1 MAWTPTSLVR
11 RSPGAR
17 DPRVETEAGTRRPI
31 GPRRAAREA
40 LEAEEAA
47 READRARKH
56 ALVRQV
62 RYFSDFSAGERRAV
76 CEAMCRVDVRAG
88 ERVMTHLPLL
98 ERESRANSAAGKTS
112 AGTFHQALLRAK
124 QAKAKDANAKKKQT
138 TSETRDAAFPFRR
151 DDAWYVVAEGA
162 VDVHVSVPGD
172 ARVPVPGNVPGDVPG
187 TASSRSSSR
196 LNWHRAFSKVKGL
209 PKGTPLGPKAATLRA
224 GSFFGAPDE
233 AFAADPLRAVV
244 LVAALDTTLFAVPGE
259 RFLEEGDGVSQKT
272 KSKAGLFAFARALE
286 KKKDDDEDDDA
297 SVDEN
302 EASRKKNRARLA
314 SAFHKVVAFRERHAR
329 LLDDMP
335 MLSTALTPF
344 QRALLI
350 GDVSVTTLVR
360 FAPFQ
365 TVARETD
372 PGDACWVV
380 ADGDAHATARVAGAF
395 FSSEKETTPETIDS
409 DAAIDSE
416 VWKRAF
422 RVGEGFGEACL
433 SFSRPPR
440 SLAWETNVRAG
451 VDGATLLRVDAD
463 AFRDLF
469 RECGETMAKFDALVE
484 ASADDNTLG
493 LSGLV
498 TGLTSTIDG
507 AEHAKTDTDTE
518 SVSLRGSDDGCLSTP
533 RGSLARRSTQTTF
546 LSDAPS
552 AKAPEASS
560 SDDSDDSDADDFF
573 SADAPSTPPT
583 PSPRRPD
590 ARRERRPPP
599 LVAVP
604 RKHPR
609 RLPRDSNPA
618 RDDGESAR
626 TQKSRAFFRDA
637 SEAFFREEWE
647 TDSDEERRLANE
659 REIARDRERS
669 ALKTLGML
677 RDASSTKKKETSETE
692 MKRDVSR
699 RAVAKWSASTEK
711 TFSKTAD
718 ASGGLVAAFA
728 KRFSFAVAFPS
739 ETEPC
744 ETDDDDLALFFE
756 RANDANKPL
765 RRRAPLGPPPVGAER
780 VARLLASLETHP
792 LFFGV
797 ETRVL
802 REAVKDL
809 ERVLLRPG
817 ETLFERGNTRRD
829 YLYVVEAGEL
839 EAHEE
844 APFEDQTE
852 TEAFSD
858 SSDVARR
865 PKKKKTNAPAAV
877 FRAGDVL
884 GDVELIFS
892 VARQCWVVASPR
904 GAKLWGMRVRWF
916 ERLNAPS
923 VRRRRFVARDVAR
936 PCALVSSLPF
946 SERRD
951 VVDLVAEIGEPFA
964 VGAGETVLAQGG
976 VAERVFF
983 VTSGSAEA
991 LVNVPELVAPLV
1003 VGTFARGDV
1012 FGHLEF
1018 FLEEETDV
1026 ERDADGDAR
1035 NGDDADLREHCAVA
1049 NRASVVATATL
1060 RGVSVDGNAFRAV
1073 ARPGTCL
1080 RRALDAER
1088 KTFANGVA

>member
-1 MAWTPTSLVR
+1 MAWTPSSLVR

-17 DPRVETEAGTRRPI
+17 DPRVETEAGTKRPA
-31 GPRRAAREA
+31 GSRRAAREA

-62 RYFSDFSAGERRAV
+62 RYFADFSAGERKAV

-124 QAKAKDANAKKKQT
+124 QAKAKDANAKKKHT

-172 ARVPVPGNVPGDVPG
+172 ACVPFPGDVPGDVPG

-196 LNWHRAFSKVKGL
+196 LNWHRAFSKVKRRRDAEE
-209 PKGTPLGPKAATLRA
+209 TPLGPKAATLRA

-244 LVAALDTTLFAVPGE
+244 LVAARDTTLFAVPGE
-259 RFLEEGDGVSQKT
+259 RFVEEADGVRQKT
-272 KSKAGLFAFARALE
+272 KSKAGLFAFARGIAE
-286 KKKDDDEDDDA
+286 TKKDDDEDDDA

-302 EASRKKNRARLA
+302 DASRKKNRARLA
-314 SAFHKVVAFRERHAR
+314 SAFSKVVAFHTRHAR
-329 LLDDMP
+329 LLDDTP

-350 GDVSVTTLVR
+350 GDGSVTTLVR

-372 PGDACWVV
+372 FGDACWVV
-380 ADGDAHATARVAGAF
+380 ADGDAHATVCVAGAP
-395 FSSEKETTPETIDS
+395 FSRETETTETIDSPEWIDS

-422 RVGEGFGEACL
+422 HVGEGFGEACL
-433 SFSRPPR
+433 CFARPPR

-451 VDGATLLRVDAD
+451 VDGATLLRVDPD
-463 AFRDLF
+463 AFRELF
-469 RECGETMAKFDALVE
+469 HECGETIAKFDALVE

-498 TGLTSTIDG
+498 TGGIDG
-507 AEHAKTDTDTE
+507 VDGEENADTDTE
-518 SVSLRGSDDGCLSTP
+518 SVSLRGSHDGILSTP
-533 RGSLARRSTQTTF
+533 RESREGRRSTRTT
-546 LSDAPS
+546 SDAGAPS
-552 AKAPEASS
+552 ERPEASS
-560 SDDSDDSDADDFF
+560 SDDSDDSDADD

-599 LVAVP
+599 LVVVP

-618 RDDGESAR
+618 LLDDGLAR
-626 TQKSRAFFRDA
+626 TRFARDA
-637 SEAFFREEWE
+637 SPFCREEWE
-647 TDSDEERRLANE
+647 TDSDEERRLAKDQP
-659 REIARDRERS
+659 ARDQERS

-677 RDASSTKKKETSETE
+677 RDASSRKTKET
-692 MKRDVSR
+692 DVSR

-711 TFSKTAD
+711 TENTSD
-718 ASGGLVAAFA
+718 ALVAAFA
-728 KRFSFAVAFPS
+728 KRFAVASFKTKPS
-739 ETEPC
+739 
-744 ETDDDDLALFFE
+744 ETDDDDLAFFFE
-756 RANDANKPL
+756 RENDANKPL

-809 ERVLLRPG
+809 ERKILQPG
-817 ETLFERGNTRRD
+817 ETLFKRGDTKRD
-829 YLYVVEAGEL
+829 YMYVVEAGEL
-839 EAHEE
+839 EGHEE
-844 APFEDQTE
+844 CPFEEQ

-858 SSDVARR
+858 SSDVAASRDAGVARR
-865 PKKKKTNAPAAV
+865 TKNKKNAPAAV

-884 GDVELIFS
+884 GDAELIFS
-892 VARQCWVVASPR
+892 VARQRWVVASNR

-923 VRRRRFVARDVAR
+923 VRRRRFVARNVAR
-936 PCALVSSLPF
+936 PCPLVSSLPF

-951 VVDLVAEIGEPFA
+951 VVELVAELGEPFR
-964 VGAGETVLAQGG
+964 VETGDTVVAQGG

-991 LVNVPELVAPLV
+991 LVNVPELAAPLV
-1003 VGTFARGDV
+1003 VGTFGKGDV

-1018 FLEEETDV
+1018 FLEEETDN
-1026 ERDADGDAR
+1026 DGDA
-1035 NGDDADLREHCAVA
+1035 NGDKLQLSDDADLRVTCLVA

-1060 RGVSVDGNAFRAV
+1060 RGVSVDGDAFRAV
-1073 ARPGTCL
+1073 ARPGTSF